1 MDKNNRFSG
10 TSAPSTH
17 TAGKLQP
24 SGRSGYESGLS
35 RPGRA
40 GAFGG
45 GNPFQAAAYNN
56 PFAFMRRLMED
67 MDRTFGDFTQGGW
80 PAGEGTAGLALGAR
94 LFSPQ
99 VEVFERDGR
108 LTVRADLPGMK
119 PEDVHVHLEDDV
131 LTISGERRHEGEQD
145 REGVWHSER
154 AYGSFHRS
162 VQLPAGI
169 DPESVQAAFEHGV
182 LEVSLPR
189 PQQKPKGR
197 RIDIGAGNKT
207 APGTPDAP
215 ATSGVTATSASTAQP
230 GTGTAAPAAKSPA
243 PAGTS
248 QGGSEI
254 PVTTPDSTATAK

>member
-24 SGRSGYESGLS
+24 SGRSGYDSGLS
-35 RPGRA
+35 RPG
-40 GAFGG
+40 GAG
-45 GNPFQAAAYNN
+45 GNPFPAAAYNN

-131 LTISGERRHEGEQD
+131 LTISGERRHENEQD

-154 AYGSFHRS
+154 AYGSFHRT
-162 VQLPAGI
+162 VQLPPGI

-197 RIDIGAGNKT
+197 RIDIGAGGKGAT
-207 APGTPDAP
+207 G
-215 ATSGVTATSASTAQP
+215 TSGVTATSASTAQP

-254 PVTTPDSTATAK
+254 PVATPDGTATAK